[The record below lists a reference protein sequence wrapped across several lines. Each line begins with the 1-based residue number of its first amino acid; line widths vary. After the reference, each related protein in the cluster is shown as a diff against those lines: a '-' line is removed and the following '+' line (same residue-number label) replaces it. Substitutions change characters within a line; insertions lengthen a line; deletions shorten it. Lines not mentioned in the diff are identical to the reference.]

1 MRAANLALRF
11 LLELCLLAAL
21 AAWGAQAGGSVV
33 ADVALA
39 VLAPLAAA
47 AVWGVFVAPRA
58 PRRAPDPARLGLELL
73 LFGLGAAA
81 LIAAGHSGLG
91 LALGIVGALNAVLVR
106 VGPLAEERPPPSPA
120 S

>member
-1 MRAANLALRF
+1 MRATNLALRF

-21 AAWGAQAGGSVV
+21 AVWGAQAGRSVV

-39 VLAPLAAA
+39 ILAPVAAA
-47 AVWGVFVAPRA
+47 AVWGMFVAPRA
-58 PRRAPDPARLGLELL
+58 PRRVSDPARLGLELL
-73 LFGLGAAA
+73 LFVLGAAA

-106 VGPLAEERPPPSPA
+106 TGPLAEDQPPNAA

>member
-21 AAWGAQAGGSVV
+21 AVWGGQAGGSLA

-39 VLAPLAAA
+39 ILAPLAAA
-47 AVWGVFVAPRA
+47 AVWGTVVAPRA
-58 PRRAPDPARLGLELL
+58 PRRAPDPARLGIELL

-106 VGPLAEERPPPSPA
+106 TGPLAEDRPPTA
-120 S
+120 AR